1 MPFLKIVGLLF
12 SKVFY
17 YFSQPLLCVKELHN
31 DFIANTWKI
40 LLKIAINN
48 VSHRETHEERVMHTI
63 SDNIEIM
70 VNDKPD
76 EVLEKLFS
84 IISFQVS
91 NWVGNINER

>member
-1 MPFLKIVGLLF
+1 M
-12 SKVFY
+12 
-17 YFSQPLLCVKELHN
+17 LCVKELHN

-48 VSHRETHEERVMHTI
+48 VSHRETHEERVMHSI